1 MKQIFC
7 PRARGNRILFLILSL
22 VIAGGCAPGEAGNG
36 KIYKIIGSGI
46 SSQDNWT
53 LEQLESLGAET
64 LPSAYFDKAL
74 GYGGSEFRAIPMAE
88 LVRRFDP
95 DGRSDAVLLNC
106 FDDYQGIISIAD
118 IREYDLRLATKLKFQ
133 PEVKP
138 PGWLNPLLVLVPD
151 GSTAPFQ
158 ERFLTANIRELKFT
172 QLEAYYQPLKSAGQ
186 TSGLAGEGLSVFQ
199 NNCLFCH
206 SLRGIGGNK
215 GVRLLE
221 SYDFSKAGDRGRFE
235 DDFLRFHQK
244 DNPDKQNVQQ
254 FVSGKQLKAIGHL
267 LMAVQSS
274 GDDGDPKSGR
284 D

>member
-7 PRARGNRILFLILSL
+7 PSAGVKLIISLTLSL
-22 VIAGGCAPGEAGNG
+22 IIAGGCALGEAGDG
-36 KIYKIIGSGI
+36 KTYKIIGPGI
-46 SSQDNWT
+46 SSQESWT
-53 LEQLESLGAET
+53 LEQLKSLGTET

-74 GYGGSEFRAIPMAE
+74 GYAGSEFEAIPMAE

-95 DGRSDAVLLNC
+95 DGQSDAVLLNC

-118 IREYDLRLATKLKFQ
+118 IKNYDLRLATKLNFH

-138 PGWLNPLLVLVPD
+138 PGWLNPLLVIVPD
-151 GSTAPFQ
+151 GSPAPFQ

-172 QLEAYYQPLKSAGQ
+172 QLDAYYQPLNLAGQ
-186 TSGLAGEGLSVFQ
+186 SSVHASEGLSSFK

-215 GVRLLE
+215 GIDLLNA
-221 SYDFSKAGDRGRFE
+221 YDFSKAGDRGRFE
-235 DDFLRFHQK
+235 EDFMRFHQK

-254 FVSGKQLKAIGHL
+254 FVSGKQLQAIGHFL
-267 LMAVQSS
+267 SAVQQS
-274 GDDGDPKSGR
+274 GDSR
-284 D
+284 DTK